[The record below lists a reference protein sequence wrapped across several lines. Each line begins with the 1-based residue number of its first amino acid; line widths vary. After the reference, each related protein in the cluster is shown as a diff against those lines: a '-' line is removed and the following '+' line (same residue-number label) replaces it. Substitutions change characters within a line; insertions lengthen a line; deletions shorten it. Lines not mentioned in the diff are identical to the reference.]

1 MVVTKHLNPIKTETG
16 LKRGIRYILNSE
28 KTTADRFIENEFN
41 FPNQVLPDG
50 EIVSRLISGHMVS
63 DLELAGSE
71 FLQMKQLANLT
82 KGRAINHH
90 LKNENTVLAH
100 HIIQS
105 FSPDDNL
112 TPEEVHEIGRKTI
125 MELTGG
131 EYAFVIA
138 THLDQNHL
146 HNHIFFNSTNEV
158 TLNQFRWQKGTAQ
171 SLFNISNKY
180 SDLAGAKILSNRSI
194 FDHKAYQAYRKKNVY
209 KTEIKSRVQFA
220 LRFSKDLEDFKQ
232 KAKEL
237 SVEVNFSGKHATYKL
252 LDQPQQK
259 NTRARQLDKR
269 GKFEVASIEA
279 LLDKQTPKE
288 VPSSL
293 LELYNQE
300 QEEIQL
306 DYEMQLKIEPW
317 QVENETKSGIY
328 LKVDF
333 GLQNQGTVK
342 IPYRQLEKQE
352 DGSFQVF
359 IKRNDF
365 FYFLNPDKST
375 SNRFMKGTTLLKQ
388 LSYESGEYTL
398 TKNKRIAQLDK
409 LFTEFEYLASRD
421 VLDHEQFQE
430 LGNSLGEK
438 MEEVQKLLDTLDGQ
452 IAKLNKISSALQD
465 LQGERPVNE
474 ALSISILEDYN
485 VPLNT
490 PVSEVIK
497 EVVEISVEKK
507 TLEEKYQSIL
517 DELNQYREIEKS
529 VDQADQEQEIDEE
542 NKDSKEIER

>member
-1 MVVTKHLNPIKTETG
+1 MVVTKHLAPIKTEMS

-28 KTTADRFIENEFN
+28 KTTADYFIESDLN
-41 FPNQVLPDG
+41 FPNQILPDG

-63 DLELAGSE
+63 DLEKAGSE

-90 LKNENTVLAH
+90 LKNANTVLAH
-100 HIIQS
+100 HIVQS
-105 FSPDDNL
+105 FSPEDNL

-138 THLDQNHL
+138 THLDQGHL

-158 TLNQFRWQKGTAQ
+158 TLNQFRWQKGTKK
-171 SLFNISNKY
+171 SLEQISDKHAE
-180 SDLAGAKILSNRSI
+180 LAGAKILSDRSI
-194 FDHKAYQAYRKKNVY
+194 FDHKAYQAYRKQNSY
-209 KTEIKSRVQFA
+209 KTEIKSRLQFA
-220 LRFSKDLEDFKQ
+220 MRFSKDLEDFKS

-237 SVEVNFSGKHATYKL
+237 SVEVNFSRKHATYKL

-269 GKFEVASIEA
+269 GRFEADAITAA
-279 LLDKQTPKE
+279 LEKQIPEE
-288 VPSSL
+288 VTSPL
-293 LELYNQE
+293 QELYYQE
-300 QEEIQL
+300 QEEEQL
-306 DYEMQLKIEPW
+306 EYEMQLKIEPW
-317 QVENETKSGIY
+317 QVEYETATGIY

-342 IPYRQLEKQE
+342 IPYRHLEKQE

-359 IKRNDF
+359 IKRSDF

-375 SNRFMKGTTLLKQ
+375 SNRYMKGATLLKQ

-409 LFTEFEYLASRD
+409 LFSQFEYLASRD
-421 VLDHEQFQE
+421 VLDRSQFQE
-430 LGNSLGEK
+430 LGTSLVDK
-438 MEEVQKLLDTLDGQ
+438 MEEVQQLLDMLDGQ
-452 IAKLNKISSALQD
+452 IAKLNKISAALQD
-465 LQGERPVNE
+465 LQADRPVNE
-474 ALSISILEDYN
+474 FLSIKILEEYN

-490 PVSEVIK
+490 PVAEVVK
-497 EVVEISVEKK
+497 EVVEVTVEKQ
-507 TLEEKYQSIL
+507 TLEEKYEAVL
-517 DELNQYREIEKS
+517 NELEQYREIEKS
-529 VDQADQEQEIDEE
+529 GSSPETEKEAAEE
-542 NKDSKEIER
+542 KSEDRYL